1 MVIYKTFSFAA
12 AHRLPNVPE
21 DHKCFGMHGHTFRIE
36 VYVQGPLKPRAGWV
50 MDFADIAAAFNP
62 LQEILDH
69 RCLNDIQG
77 LQNPTSENIARWI
90 WKRLQPALPNL
101 CRIAVQE
108 SAESGC
114 IYEGEDN

>member
-1 MVIYKTFSFAA
+1 MVIYKTFTFAA

-36 VYVQGPLKPRAGWV
+36 VYVRGPLKPKVGWV

-62 LQEILDH
+62 LHEILDH
-69 RCLNDIQG
+69 SCLNDIEG
-77 LQNPTSENIARWI
+77 LENPTSENIARWI
-90 WKRLQPALPNL
+90 WKRLQPVLPNL
-101 CRIAVQE
+101 CRIVVGE

-114 IYEGEDN
+114 IYEGEGD